1 VNQVANKN
9 LSIVI
14 PTFNRSDF
22 IGRSLEVHIP
32 LARKYGIEIF
42 ISDNCSSDGTAEVVR
57 SWKEEYPFLHYSRN
71 ETDIGAE
78 GNFEVALNLSDTEY
92 VWLFGDTYRVPEGG
106 FEYMLNLFER
116 NEYAAVVTNLID
128 KLDFPAKTY
137 VDNSELLAD
146 VGGLMSCLSC
156 LVLNKKLISAAA
168 FARYHGSYFIHTGI
182 VLEYVAAHNSKV
194 YWAGDLSVLS
204 LSSDT
209 LNKKNWADTE
219 RVVEVGVEKWV
230 NFIFSLP
237 PQYSLASKLKA
248 ARSFGLLSWRGIGL
262 MRANGFL
269 TRGLIIR
276 YRDAFKLAVSDQRK
290 FYALFVICH
299 FPVSL
304 VRGGIETFR
313 KYRSRNN
320 A

>member
-1 VNQVANKN
+1 MNQVANKN

-116 NEYAAVVTNLID
+116 NEYAAVVTNLIG

-182 VLEYVAAHNSKV
+182 VLEYVAAQKAQV
-194 YWAGDLSVLS
+194 YWAGDLSVRS
-204 LSSDT
+204 LSSDI
-209 LNKKNWADTE
+209 LYKKSWADTE

-237 PQYSLASKLKA
+237 PQYSLVSKLKA
-248 ARSFGLLSWRGIGL
+248 ARSFGSFGLLSWRGIGL

-269 TRGLIIR
+269 THDLIVR
-276 YRDAFKLAVSDQRK
+276 YRDAFKLALSDQRK
-290 FYALFVICH
+290 FYALFVIC
-299 FPVSL
+299 L
-304 VRGGIETFR
+304 
-313 KYRSRNN
+313 
-320 A
+320 